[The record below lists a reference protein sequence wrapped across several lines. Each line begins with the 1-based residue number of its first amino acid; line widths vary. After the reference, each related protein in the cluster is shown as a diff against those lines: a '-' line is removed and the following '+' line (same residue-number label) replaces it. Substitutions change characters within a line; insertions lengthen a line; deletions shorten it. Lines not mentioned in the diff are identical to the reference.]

1 MVNFGWE
8 AHFRLGTSDW
18 SETEKVRKKFIMKTF
33 SNLLFQVGNE
43 LPSKSSPYKGPIR
56 FFLAALLVRI
66 IDFLRVGVC

>member
-18 SETEKVRKKFIMKTF
+18 SKTEKVRKKFIMKTF
-33 SNLLFQVGNE
+33 SNLLSQVGNE

-56 FFLAALLVRI
+56 IVLAAILSRE
-66 IDFLRVGVC
+66 IDFLCVGVC